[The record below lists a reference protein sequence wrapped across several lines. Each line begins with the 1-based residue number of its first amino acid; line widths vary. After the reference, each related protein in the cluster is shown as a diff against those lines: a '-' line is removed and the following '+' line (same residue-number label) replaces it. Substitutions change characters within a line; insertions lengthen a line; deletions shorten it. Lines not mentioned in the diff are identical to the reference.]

1 MRLRPSLVVGIGAV
15 AGFVG
20 IMTLVLGVFDG
31 LLPANRLLGAVICSL
46 LVVWGLLIV
55 ALARRGRP

>member
-1 MRLRPSLVVGIGAV
+1 MVGIGAV

-31 LLPANRLLGAVICSL
+31 LLPANRLLAAVICSL
-46 LVVWGLLIV
+46 LVVWGLLTV